1 MIKAAVFSL
10 LILLQMSFAWANGSS
25 LLDATTE
32 VSGFGKIRYRAPVGG
47 TKGSPIVLVHG
58 IYGGASHRTFRKLLP
73 LLDDAG
79 KRVFILDLPGTGESE
94 KPRKFYTIQDIDSFV
109 ENFLSEVVKERSTVV
124 TESLAGTSALKV
136 SSLRPDLIRRLILLN
151 PTGINSLATPPS
163 QREQRLFERLSTDD
177 AGLIAFYENLLNDN
191 SLRFF
196 LKFGFFDDS
205 LVDDTLLEDFRVMK
219 KNIDQRFISLSFV
232 SGQLYRSFEESSQN
246 VFIPVLGIFGAE
258 YENFQETKPS
268 TAADFR
274 AIRPQF
280 EYVEISQSGSSVQ
293 REKPEAVA
301 EEIIL
306 FSEED

>member
-1 MIKAAVFSL
+1 MIKATFISVL
-10 LILLQMSFAWANGSS
+10 VLLQMSLALANGGS
-25 LLDATTE
+25 LLNATAE
-32 VSGFGKIRYRAPVGG
+32 VSSFGKIRYRAPIPG
-47 TKGSPIVLVHG
+47 TEGSPIVLVHG

-94 KPRKFYTIQDIDSFV
+94 KPRKFYTIQDIDLFV
-109 ENFLSEVVKERSTVV
+109 ENFLAEVVKERSTVV

-136 SSLRPDLIRRLILLN
+136 SAKRPDLIRRLVLLN

-163 QREQRLFERLSTDD
+163 LREQRLFERLSNDD
-177 AGLIAFYENLLNDN
+177 AGLIAFYDNLLNDN

-205 LVDDTLLEDFRVMK
+205 LVDETLLEDFRVMK

-232 SGQLYRSFEESSQN
+232 SGQLYRSFEESSKN

-293 REKPEAVA
+293 REKPETVA
-301 EEIIL
+301 SEIIL

>member
-1 MIKAAVFSL
+1 MFKTTIVIALV
-10 LILLQMSFAWANGSS
+10 LLQITCAFADGSS
-25 LLDATTE
+25 LLNTSANVT
-32 VSGFGKIRYRAPVGG
+32 GFGKIRYRAPLAA
-47 TKGSPIVLVHG
+47 TEGSPIVLIHG

-73 LLDDAG
+73 LLDAAG
-79 KRVFILDLPGTGESE
+79 KRVFILDLPGTGESD
-94 KPRKFYTIQDIDSFV
+94 KPQKFYTIQDLDLFV
-109 ENFLSEVVKERSTVV
+109 ENFLAEVVKVRATVV

-136 SSLRPDLIRRLILLN
+136 SSARPDLIRRLVLLN
-151 PTGINSLATPPS
+151 PTGIKSLATPPS
-163 QREQRLFERLSTDD
+163 QREQRLFERLSADD
-177 AGLIAFYENLLNDN
+177 AGLIAFYDNLLNDN

-232 SGQLYRSFEESSQN
+232 SGQLYRSFEESSRN

-258 YENFQETKPS
+258 YENFQETAPS

-280 EYVEISQSGSSVQ
+280 DYVEIVKSGSSVQ

-301 EEIIL
+301 QEILL